1 MPNIE
6 GNVSSANL
14 NGNISTSSNI
24 SGNIYPRGEQGKSG
38 TIKVGE
44 VKTVEYNQ
52 SAKVTNVGDK
62 NNAIFNFEIPR
73 GRSSEVENIDWGK
86 ITGNIEKQEDLKQ
99 MIDNNLTPYVKK
111 DENNAVNLEGNINVI
126 SNVTNPFPNNFD
138 KSIVFTDKATGNQ
151 VELLP
156 LFSEETY
163 KNMLK
168 IAFSD
173 KTQKRIA
180 RFSVNIYG
188 DVATSGAFI
197 TSNSSQNGAVQIAH
211 SVKNRQAIISAKRGD
226 TNTQVVFGVDSD
238 GIKHGIYSAKLNK
251 WIVEANDEE
260 ANFNGNWSGIKQSL
274 ETENKTSTWVL
285 VINNGVLEHRV
296 ISSDLNNRG
305 ILEINDDS
313 AHLKYNNKDTR
324 VNFITA
330 ENLAFWNGAYES
342 NNGSNLQYCKQGS
355 IQAKPTIL
363 FDNSDGIQN
372 DIVLNEDIN
381 KYERIIIY
389 FKDSEMHLNNSI
401 IVAKPFN
408 KDVILSTLTPY
419 DDGDIKIKTARYF
432 LQNKLLKFKYS
443 RITNIKSS
451 GNVKYN
457 SNQISVL
464 RVEGYK

>member
-14 NGNISTSSNI
+14 NGNISTSSKI

-38 TIKVGE
+38 TIQVGE

-52 SAKVTNVGDK
+52 GAKVTNVGDE
-62 NNAIFNFEIPR
+62 NNAIFNFEIPK
-73 GRSSEVENIDWGK
+73 GKTSEVENIDWGK
-86 ITGNIEKQEDLKQ
+86 ITGNIDNQNDLKQ
-99 MIDNNLTPYVKK
+99 MINNKLTPYIKK
-111 DENNAVNLEGNINVI
+111 DENNDINLEGNV
-126 SNVTNPFPNNFD
+126 NVTSN
-138 KSIVFTDKATGNQ
+138 
-151 VELLP
+151 
-156 LFSEETY
+156 
-163 KNMLK
+163 KN
-168 IAFSD
+168 
-173 KTQKRIA
+173 TQAI
-180 RFSVNIYG
+180 FSV
-188 DVATSGAFI
+188 
-197 TSNSSQNGAVQIAH
+197 
-211 SVKNRQAIISAKRGD
+211 KRSD
-226 TNTQVVFGVDSD
+226 TNTQILLGVDSD
-238 GIKHGIYSAKLNK
+238 GIKHGIYSSKLNK
-251 WIVEANDEE
+251 WIVEANNEE

-324 VNFITA
+324 MNFITA

-401 IVAKPFN
+401 VVAKPFN

>member
-14 NGNISTSSNI
+14 NGNISTSSKI

-38 TIKVGE
+38 TIQVGE

-52 SAKVTNVGDK
+52 GAKVTNVGDE
-62 NNAIFNFEIPR
+62 NNAIFNFEIPK
-73 GRSSEVENIDWGK
+73 GKTSEVENIDWGK
-86 ITGNIEKQEDLKQ
+86 ITGNIDNQNDLKQ
-99 MIDNNLTPYVKK
+99 MINNKLTPYIKK
-111 DENNAVNLEGNINVI
+111 DENNDINLEGNV
-126 SNVTNPFPNNFD
+126 NVTSN
-138 KSIVFTDKATGNQ
+138 
-151 VELLP
+151 
-156 LFSEETY
+156 
-163 KNMLK
+163 KN
-168 IAFSD
+168 
-173 KTQKRIA
+173 TQAI
-180 RFSVNIYG
+180 FSV
-188 DVATSGAFI
+188 
-197 TSNSSQNGAVQIAH
+197 
-211 SVKNRQAIISAKRGD
+211 KRSD
-226 TNTQVVFGVDSD
+226 TNTQILLGVDSD
-238 GIKHGIYSAKLNK
+238 GIKHGIYSSKLNK
-251 WIVEANDEE
+251 WIVEANNEE

-389 FKDSEMHLNNSI
+389 FKDSEMHFNNSI

-408 KDVILSTLTPY
+408 KYVILSTLTPY
-419 DDGDIKIKTARYF
+419 DDGDIKIKTARYL

-443 RITNIKSS
+443 KITNIKSS

>member
-14 NGNISTSSNI
+14 NGNISTSSKI

-38 TIKVGE
+38 TIQVGE

-52 SAKVTNVGDK
+52 GAKVTNVGDE
-62 NNAIFNFEIPR
+62 NNAIFNFEIPK
-73 GRSSEVENIDWGK
+73 GKTSEVENIDWGK
-86 ITGNIEKQEDLKQ
+86 ITGNIDNQNDLKQ
-99 MIDNNLTPYVKK
+99 MINNKLTPYIKK
-111 DENNAVNLEGNINVI
+111 DENNDINLEGNV
-126 SNVTNPFPNNFD
+126 NVTSN
-138 KSIVFTDKATGNQ
+138 
-151 VELLP
+151 
-156 LFSEETY
+156 
-163 KNMLK
+163 KN
-168 IAFSD
+168 
-173 KTQKRIA
+173 TQAI
-180 RFSVNIYG
+180 FSV
-188 DVATSGAFI
+188 
-197 TSNSSQNGAVQIAH
+197 
-211 SVKNRQAIISAKRGD
+211 KRSD
-226 TNTQVVFGVDSD
+226 TNTQILLGVDSD
-238 GIKHGIYSAKLNK
+238 GIKHGIYSSKLNK
-251 WIVEANDEE
+251 WIVEANNEE

-389 FKDSEMHLNNSI
+389 FKDSEMHFNNSI

-419 DDGDIKIKTARYF
+419 DDGDIKIKTARYL

-443 RITNIKSS
+443 KITNIKSS

>member
-38 TIKVGE
+38 TIQVGE

-52 SAKVTNVGDK
+52 GAKVINVGDE
-62 NNAIFNFEIPR
+62 NNAIFNFEIPK
-73 GRSSEVENIDWGK
+73 GKTSEVENVDWGK
-86 ITGNIEKQEDLKQ
+86 ITGNIDNQNDLKQ
-99 MIDNNLTPYVKK
+99 MINNKLTPYIKK
-111 DENNAVNLEGNINVI
+111 DENNDINLEGNV
-126 SNVTNPFPNNFD
+126 NVTSN
-138 KSIVFTDKATGNQ
+138 
-151 VELLP
+151 
-156 LFSEETY
+156 
-163 KNMLK
+163 KN
-168 IAFSD
+168 
-173 KTQKRIA
+173 T
-180 RFSVNIYG
+180 
-188 DVATSGAFI
+188 
-197 TSNSSQNGAVQIAH
+197 
-211 SVKNRQAIISAKRGD
+211 QAIFLVKRSD
-226 TNTQVVFGVDSD
+226 TNTQILLGVDSD
-238 GIKHGIYSAKLNK
+238 GIKHGIYSSKLNK

>member
-52 SAKVTNVGDK
+52 GAKVINVGDE
-62 NNAIFNFEIPR
+62 NNAIFNFEIPK
-73 GRSSEVENIDWGK
+73 GKTSEVENVDWGK
-86 ITGNIEKQEDLKQ
+86 ITGNIDNQNDLKQ
-99 MIDNNLTPYVKK
+99 MINNKLTPYIKK
-111 DENNAVNLEGNINVI
+111 DENNDINLEGNV
-126 SNVTNPFPNNFD
+126 NVTSN
-138 KSIVFTDKATGNQ
+138 
-151 VELLP
+151 
-156 LFSEETY
+156 
-163 KNMLK
+163 KN
-168 IAFSD
+168 
-173 KTQKRIA
+173 TQAI
-180 RFSVNIYG
+180 FSV
-188 DVATSGAFI
+188 
-197 TSNSSQNGAVQIAH
+197 
-211 SVKNRQAIISAKRGD
+211 KRSD
-226 TNTQVVFGVDSD
+226 TNTQILLGVDSD
-238 GIKHGIYSAKLNK
+238 GIKHGIYSSKLNK

-260 ANFNGNWSGIKQSL
+260 ANFNGNWLGIKQSL
-274 ETENKTSTWVL
+274 ETENKTSSWVP

-324 VNFITA
+324 IDFITA

-342 NNGSNLQYCKQGS
+342 NNGSNLQYCKQGL

-363 FDNSDGIQN
+363 FDNSNGVQN
-372 DIVLNEDIN
+372 DITLSEDIN
-381 KYERIIIY
+381 EYERIIIY
-389 FKDSEMHLNNSI
+389 FKDSEMHFNNSI

-419 DDGDIKIKTARYF
+419 EDGDIKIKTARYF

-443 RITNIKSS
+443 KITNIKSS
-451 GNVKYN
+451 GNVQYN
-457 SNQISVL
+457 SNQIAVL

>member
-14 NGNISTSSNI
+14 NGNISTSSKI

-38 TIKVGE
+38 TIQVGE

-52 SAKVTNVGDK
+52 GAKVTNVGDE
-62 NNAIFNFEIPR
+62 NNAIFNFEIPK
-73 GRSSEVENIDWGK
+73 GKTSEVENIDWGK
-86 ITGNIEKQEDLKQ
+86 ITGNIDNQNDLKQ
-99 MIDNNLTPYVKK
+99 MINNKLTPYIKK
-111 DENNAVNLEGNINVI
+111 DENNDINLEGNV
-126 SNVTNPFPNNFD
+126 NVTSN
-138 KSIVFTDKATGNQ
+138 
-151 VELLP
+151 
-156 LFSEETY
+156 
-163 KNMLK
+163 KN
-168 IAFSD
+168 
-173 KTQKRIA
+173 TQAI
-180 RFSVNIYG
+180 FSV
-188 DVATSGAFI
+188 
-197 TSNSSQNGAVQIAH
+197 
-211 SVKNRQAIISAKRGD
+211 KRSD
-226 TNTQVVFGVDSD
+226 TNTQILLGVDSD
-238 GIKHGIYSAKLNK
+238 GIKHGIYSSKLNK
-251 WIVEANDEE
+251 WIVEANNEE

-296 ISSDLNNRG
+296 ISSDLNNRE

-401 IVAKPFN
+401 VVAKPFN

>member
-38 TIKVGE
+38 TIQVGE

-52 SAKVTNVGDK
+52 GAKVTNVGDE
-62 NNAIFNFEIPR
+62 NNAIFNFEIPK
-73 GRSSEVENIDWGK
+73 GKTSEVENIDWGK
-86 ITGNIEKQEDLKQ
+86 ITGNIEEQEDLKQ
-99 MIDNNLTPYVKK
+99 MIDNNLTSYIKK
-111 DENNAVNLEGNINVI
+111 DENNDINLEGNV
-126 SNVTNPFPNNFD
+126 NVTSN
-138 KSIVFTDKATGNQ
+138 
-151 VELLP
+151 
-156 LFSEETY
+156 
-163 KNMLK
+163 KN
-168 IAFSD
+168 
-173 KTQKRIA
+173 TQAI
-180 RFSVNIYG
+180 FSV
-188 DVATSGAFI
+188 
-197 TSNSSQNGAVQIAH
+197 
-211 SVKNRQAIISAKRGD
+211 KRSD
-226 TNTQVVFGVDSD
+226 TNTQILLGVDSD
-238 GIKHGIYSAKLNK
+238 GIKHGIYSFKLNK
-251 WIVEANDEE
+251 WIVEANNEE

-342 NNGSNLQYCKQGS
+342 NNGSNLQYCRQGL

-363 FDNSDGIQN
+363 FDNSNGIQN
-372 DIVLNEDIN
+372 DITLNEDIN

-389 FKDSEMHLNNSI
+389 FKDSEMHFNNSI
-401 IVAKPFN
+401 IVIKPFN

-419 DDGDIKIKTARYF
+419 DDGDIKIKTARYL

-443 RITNIKSS
+443 KITNIKSI
-451 GNVKYN
+451 GNVQSN
-457 SNQISVL
+457 LNQISVL
-464 RVEGYK
+464 RVEGYR

>member
-1 MPNIE
+1 MK
-6 GNVSSANL
+6 
-14 NGNISTSSNI
+14 NISCKITFENQFNI
-24 SGNIYPRGEQGKSG
+24 AEDETKKNIKILMLKGEK
-38 TIKVGE
+38 GE
-44 VKTVEYNQ
+44 KGDVKNLE
-52 SAKVTNVGDK
+52 
-62 NNAIFNFEIPR
+62 
-73 GRSSEVENIDWGK
+73 WGK
-86 ITGNIEKQEDLKQ
+86 ITGNIANQNDLKQ
-99 MIDNNLTPYVKK
+99 MIDTNLTPYIKK
-111 DENNAVNLEGNINVI
+111 DENDAINLEGNINVI
-126 SNVTNPFPNNFD
+126 SDITNPFPNNFD
-138 KSIVFTDKATGNQ
+138 KSIKFTDKKTGNQ
-151 VELLP
+151 FEILPYFDNELSKNL
-156 LFSEETY
+156 LRITFS
-163 KNMLK
+163 N
-168 IAFSD
+168 AQ
-173 KTQKRIA
+173 QKR
-180 RFSVNIYG
+180 NIKITLNAYG
-188 DVATSGAFI
+188 DVSTSGAFI
-197 TSNSSQNGAVQIAH
+197 TSNTSQNGAVQIAH
-211 SVKNRQAIISAKRGD
+211 SVKNRQAIISAKRHD
-226 TNTQVVFGVDSD
+226 TDTSIVLGVDSD
-238 GIKHGIYSAKLNK
+238 GIKHGIYSSKLNK

-274 ETENKTSTWVL
+274 ETENTTSTWVP

-296 ISSDLNNRG
+296 IRSDLNNRG

-324 VNFITA
+324 VDFITA

-389 FKDSEMHLNNSI
+389 FKDSEMNFYNSI

-419 DDGDIKIKTARYF
+419 DDGDIKIKTARYL

-443 RITNIKSS
+443 KITNIKSS
-451 GNVKYN
+451 GNVQYN
-457 SNQISVL
+457 SNQIAVL

>member
-38 TIKVGE
+38 TIQVGE

-52 SAKVTNVGDK
+52 GAKVTNVGDE
-62 NNAIFNFEIPR
+62 NNAIFNFEIPK
-73 GRSSEVENIDWGK
+73 GKTSEVENIDWGK

-111 DENNAVNLEGNINVI
+111 DENNAVNLEGNV
-126 SNVTNPFPNNFD
+126 NVTSN
-138 KSIVFTDKATGNQ
+138 
-151 VELLP
+151 
-156 LFSEETY
+156 
-163 KNMLK
+163 KN
-168 IAFSD
+168 
-173 KTQKRIA
+173 TQAI
-180 RFSVNIYG
+180 FSV
-188 DVATSGAFI
+188 
-197 TSNSSQNGAVQIAH
+197 
-211 SVKNRQAIISAKRGD
+211 KRSD
-226 TNTQVVFGVDSD
+226 TNTQILLGVDSD
-238 GIKHGIYSAKLNK
+238 GIKHGIYSSKLNK

-260 ANFNGNWSGIKQSL
+260 ANFNGNWSGIKQNL

-401 IVAKPFN
+401 VVAKPFN

>member
-52 SAKVTNVGDK
+52 GAKVTNVGDE
-62 NNAIFNFEIPR
+62 NNAVFNFEIPK
-73 GRSSEVENIDWGK
+73 GKTSEVENVDWGK
-86 ITGNIEKQEDLKQ
+86 ITGNIDNQSDLKQ
-99 MIDNNLTPYVKK
+99 MINNKLTPYIKK
-111 DENNAVNLEGNINVI
+111 DENNDINLEGNV
-126 SNVTNPFPNNFD
+126 NVTSN
-138 KSIVFTDKATGNQ
+138 
-151 VELLP
+151 
-156 LFSEETY
+156 
-163 KNMLK
+163 KN
-168 IAFSD
+168 
-173 KTQKRIA
+173 TQAI
-180 RFSVNIYG
+180 FSV
-188 DVATSGAFI
+188 
-197 TSNSSQNGAVQIAH
+197 
-211 SVKNRQAIISAKRGD
+211 KRSD
-226 TNTQVVFGVDSD
+226 TNTQILLGVDSD
-238 GIKHGIYSAKLNK
+238 GIKHGIYSSKLNK

-274 ETENKTSTWVL
+274 ETENKTSTWVP

-324 VNFITA
+324 VDFITA

-342 NNGSNLQYCKQGS
+342 TNGSNLQYCRQGL
-355 IQAKPTIL
+355 IQAKPDIL
-363 FDNSDGIQN
+363 FDNSNGIQN
-372 DIVLNEDIN
+372 DITLNEDIN

-389 FKDSEMHLNNSI
+389 FKDSEMHFNNSI
-401 IVAKPFN
+401 IVAKPLN

-419 DDGDIKIKTARYF
+419 DDGDIKIKTARYL

-443 RITNIKSS
+443 KITNIKSS
-451 GNVKYN
+451 GNVQSN
-457 SNQISVL
+457 LNQIAVL
-464 RVEGYK
+464 RVEGYR

>member
-38 TIKVGE
+38 TIQVGE

-52 SAKVTNVGDK
+52 GAKVINVGDE
-62 NNAIFNFEIPR
+62 NNAIFNFEIPK
-73 GRSSEVENIDWGK
+73 GKTSEVENVDWGK
-86 ITGNIEKQEDLKQ
+86 ITGNIDNQNDLKQ
-99 MIDNNLTPYVKK
+99 MINNKLTPYIKK
-111 DENNAVNLEGNINVI
+111 DENNDINLEGNV
-126 SNVTNPFPNNFD
+126 NVTSN
-138 KSIVFTDKATGNQ
+138 
-151 VELLP
+151 
-156 LFSEETY
+156 
-163 KNMLK
+163 KN
-168 IAFSD
+168 
-173 KTQKRIA
+173 T
-180 RFSVNIYG
+180 
-188 DVATSGAFI
+188 
-197 TSNSSQNGAVQIAH
+197 
-211 SVKNRQAIISAKRGD
+211 QAIFLVKRSD
-226 TNTQVVFGVDSD
+226 TNTQILLGVDSD
-238 GIKHGIYSAKLNK
+238 GIKHGIYSSKLNK

-324 VNFITA
+324 VDFITA

>member
-44 VKTVEYNQ
+44 VKTVEYDQN
-52 SAKVTNVGDK
+52 AKVTNVGDE
-62 NNAIFNFEIPR
+62 NTAIFNFEIPR
-73 GRSSEVENIDWGK
+73 GRSSEVDHIDWGK
-86 ITGNIEKQEDLKQ
+86 ITGNIKEQADLEQ
-99 MIDNNLTPYVKK
+99 MIDNNLIPYVKK
-111 DENNAVNLEGNINVI
+111 DENNDINLEGNV
-126 SNVTNPFPNNFD
+126 NVTSN
-138 KSIVFTDKATGNQ
+138 
-151 VELLP
+151 
-156 LFSEETY
+156 
-163 KNMLK
+163 KN
-168 IAFSD
+168 
-173 KTQKRIA
+173 TQTI
-180 RFSVNIYG
+180 FSV
-188 DVATSGAFI
+188 
-197 TSNSSQNGAVQIAH
+197 
-211 SVKNRQAIISAKRGD
+211 KRSD
-226 TNTQVVFGVDSD
+226 TNTQILLGVDSD
-238 GIKHGIYSAKLNK
+238 GIKHGIYSSKLNK

-274 ETENKTSTWVL
+274 ETENKTSTWVP

-342 NNGSNLQYCKQGS
+342 NNGSNLQYCRQGL

-363 FDNSDGIQN
+363 FDNSNGIQN
-372 DIVLNEDIN
+372 DITLNEDIN

-389 FKDSEMHLNNSI
+389 FKDSEMHFNNSI

-432 LQNKLLKFKYS
+432 LKNNLLKFKYS
-443 RITNIKSS
+443 KITNIKSS
-451 GNVKYN
+451 GNVKN
-457 SNQISVL
+457 NLNNIAVL

>member
-1 MPNIE
+1 MK
-6 GNVSSANL
+6 
-14 NGNISTSSNI
+14 NISCKITFENQFNI
-24 SGNIYPRGEQGKSG
+24 AEDETKKNIKILMLKGEK
-38 TIKVGE
+38 GE
-44 VKTVEYNQ
+44 KGDVKNLE
-52 SAKVTNVGDK
+52 
-62 NNAIFNFEIPR
+62 
-73 GRSSEVENIDWGK
+73 WGK
-86 ITGNIEKQEDLKQ
+86 ITGNIANQNDLKE
-99 MIDNNLTPYVKK
+99 MIDTNLNPYVKK

-126 SNVTNPFPNNFD
+126 SNVTNSFPNNYD
-138 KSIVFTDKATGNQ
+138 KSINFTDKVTGNQ
-151 VELLP
+151 IELLP
-156 LFSEETY
+156 FFNEDAS
-163 KNMLK
+163 KNILK
-168 IAFSD
+168 IAFSN

-180 RFSVNIYG
+180 RLSVNIFG
-188 DVATSGAFI
+188 DVSTSGAFI

-211 SVKNRQAIISAKRGD
+211 SIPNRQAIFSAKRHD
-226 TNTQVVFGVDSD
+226 TDTKILLGVDSD
-238 GIKHGIYSAKLNK
+238 GIKHGIYSSKLNK

-274 ETENKTSTWVL
+274 ETENKTSTWVP

-324 VNFITA
+324 VDFITA

-342 NNGSNLQYCKQGS
+342 DNGSNLQYCRQGL

-363 FDNSDGIQN
+363 FDNSNGIQN
-372 DIVLNEDIN
+372 DITLNEDIN

-389 FKDSEMHLNNSI
+389 FKDSEMHFNNSI

-443 RITNIKSS
+443 KITNIKSS
-451 GNVKYN
+451 GNVQYN
-457 SNQISVL
+457 SNQIAVL

>member
-251 WIVEANDEE
+251 WIVEADAEE
-260 ANFNGNWSGIKQSL
+260 ANFNGKWNGLVNDIN
-274 ETENKTSTWVL
+274 TVNTTDDWVP
-285 VINNGVLEHRV
+285 VINHGRLEHR
-296 ISSDLNNRG
+296 IINIDLNNRG
-305 ILEINDDS
+305 TFNMNGS
-313 AHLKYNNKDTR
+313 SRHLDYNNQDR
-324 VNFITA
+324 RRHLLTA
-330 ENLAFWNGAYES
+330 ESMAWWNGAY
-342 NNGSNLQYCKQGS
+342 NQDGNSNLEYCLQGR
-355 IQAKPTIL
+355 IQAKPKIL
-363 FDNSDGIQN
+363 FDNGNGQKGDITLN
-372 DIVLNEDIN
+372 DNVND
-381 KYERIIIY
+381 YERVVIY
-389 FKDSEMHLNNSI
+389 FKDTETHANSSL
-401 IVAKPFN
+401 IVTRGFN
-408 KDVILSTLTPY
+408 KYIILSILIPY
-419 DDGDIKIKTARYF
+419 PDLDIKVKVNKYLIKDNTLRLDNAKVTNLKDNRNARYDT
-432 LQNKLLKFKYS
+432 NEIAILK
-443 RITNIKSS
+443 
-451 GNVKYN
+451 
-457 SNQISVL
+457 
-464 RVEGYK
+464 VEGYK

>member
-38 TIKVGE
+38 TIQVGE

-52 SAKVTNVGDK
+52 GAKVINVGDE
-62 NNAIFNFEIPR
+62 NNAIFNFEIPK
-73 GRSSEVENIDWGK
+73 GKTSEVENVDWGK
-86 ITGNIEKQEDLKQ
+86 ITGNIDNQNDLKQ
-99 MIDNNLTPYVKK
+99 MINNKLTPYIKK
-111 DENNAVNLEGNINVI
+111 DENNDINLEGNV
-126 SNVTNPFPNNFD
+126 NVTSN
-138 KSIVFTDKATGNQ
+138 
-151 VELLP
+151 
-156 LFSEETY
+156 
-163 KNMLK
+163 KN
-168 IAFSD
+168 
-173 KTQKRIA
+173 T
-180 RFSVNIYG
+180 
-188 DVATSGAFI
+188 
-197 TSNSSQNGAVQIAH
+197 
-211 SVKNRQAIISAKRGD
+211 QAIFLVKRSD
-226 TNTQVVFGVDSD
+226 TNTQILLGVDSD
-238 GIKHGIYSAKLNK
+238 GIKHGIYSSKLNK

-342 NNGSNLQYCKQGS
+342 NNGSNLQYCKQGL

>member
-38 TIKVGE
+38 TIQVGE

-73 GRSSEVENIDWGK
+73 GRSSEVDHIDWGK
-86 ITGNIEKQEDLKQ
+86 ITGNIEEQDDLKQ
-99 MIDNNLTPYVKK
+99 MINNKLTPYIKK
-111 DENNAVNLEGNINVI
+111 DEKNDINLEGNV
-126 SNVTNPFPNNFD
+126 NVTSNKNTQ
-138 KSIVFTDKATGNQ
+138 SI
-151 VELLP
+151 
-156 LFSEETY
+156 
-163 KNMLK
+163 
-168 IAFSD
+168 
-173 KTQKRIA
+173 
-180 RFSVNIYG
+180 FSV
-188 DVATSGAFI
+188 
-197 TSNSSQNGAVQIAH
+197 
-211 SVKNRQAIISAKRGD
+211 KRSD
-226 TNTQVVFGVDSD
+226 TNTQILLGVDID
-238 GIKHGIYSAKLNK
+238 GIKHGIYSSKLNK

-260 ANFNGNWSGIKQSL
+260 ANFNGNWSGIKQNF
-274 ETENKTSTWVL
+274 ETENTTSSWVL

-305 ILEINDDS
+305 ILKINDDS

-324 VNFITA
+324 VDFITA

-342 NNGSNLQYCKQGS
+342 NNESNLQYCRQGL

-363 FDNSDGIQN
+363 FDNSNGIQN
-372 DIVLNEDIN
+372 DITLNEDIN

-389 FKDSEMHLNNSI
+389 FKDSEMHFNNSI

-419 DDGDIKIKTARYF
+419 EDGDIKIKTARYY
-432 LQNKLLKFKYS
+432 LQNNLLKFKYS

-451 GNVKYN
+451 GNVKN
-457 SNQISVL
+457 NLNNIAVL

>member
-38 TIKVGE
+38 TIQVGE

-52 SAKVTNVGDK
+52 GAKVINVGDE
-62 NNAIFNFEIPR
+62 NNAIFNFEIPK
-73 GRSSEVENIDWGK
+73 GKTSEVENVDWGK
-86 ITGNIEKQEDLKQ
+86 ITGNIDNQNDLKQ
-99 MIDNNLTPYVKK
+99 MINNKLTPYIKK
-111 DENNAVNLEGNINVI
+111 DENNDINLEGNV
-126 SNVTNPFPNNFD
+126 NVTSN
-138 KSIVFTDKATGNQ
+138 
-151 VELLP
+151 
-156 LFSEETY
+156 
-163 KNMLK
+163 KN
-168 IAFSD
+168 
-173 KTQKRIA
+173 T
-180 RFSVNIYG
+180 
-188 DVATSGAFI
+188 
-197 TSNSSQNGAVQIAH
+197 
-211 SVKNRQAIISAKRGD
+211 QAIFLVKRSD
-226 TNTQVVFGVDSD
+226 TNTQILLGVDSD
-238 GIKHGIYSAKLNK
+238 GIKHGIYSSKLNK

-274 ETENKTSTWVL
+274 ETENKTSTWVP

-296 ISSDLNNRG
+296 ISIDLNNRG

-324 VNFITA
+324 TGFITA

-342 NNGSNLQYCKQGS
+342 TNGSNLQYCRQGL

>member
-52 SAKVTNVGDK
+52 GAKVTNVGDE
-62 NNAIFNFEIPR
+62 NNAVFNFEIPK
-73 GRSSEVENIDWGK
+73 GKTSEVENVDWGK
-86 ITGNIEKQEDLKQ
+86 ITGNIDNQSDLKQ
-99 MIDNNLTPYVKK
+99 MINNKLTPYIKK
-111 DENNAVNLEGNINVI
+111 DENNDINLEGNV
-126 SNVTNPFPNNFD
+126 NVTSN
-138 KSIVFTDKATGNQ
+138 
-151 VELLP
+151 
-156 LFSEETY
+156 
-163 KNMLK
+163 KN
-168 IAFSD
+168 
-173 KTQKRIA
+173 TQAI
-180 RFSVNIYG
+180 FSV
-188 DVATSGAFI
+188 
-197 TSNSSQNGAVQIAH
+197 
-211 SVKNRQAIISAKRGD
+211 KRSD
-226 TNTQVVFGVDSD
+226 TNTQILLGVDSD
-238 GIKHGIYSAKLNK
+238 GIKHGIYSSKLNK

-274 ETENKTSTWVL
+274 ETENKTSTWVP

-324 VNFITA
+324 VDFITA

-342 NNGSNLQYCKQGS
+342 NNGSNLQYCRQGS
-355 IQAKPTIL
+355 IQAKPAIL
-363 FDNSDGIQN
+363 FDNSNGIQN
-372 DIVLNEDIN
+372 DITLNEDIN

-419 DDGDIKIKTARYF
+419 DDGDIKIKTARYL

-443 RITNIKSS
+443 KITNIKSS
-451 GNVKYN
+451 GNVQSN
-457 SNQISVL
+457 LNQIAVL
-464 RVEGYK
+464 RVEGYR

>member
-38 TIKVGE
+38 TIQVGE

-73 GRSSEVENIDWGK
+73 GRSSEVDHIDWGK
-86 ITGNIEKQEDLKQ
+86 ITGNIEEQDDLKQ
-99 MIDNNLTPYVKK
+99 MINNKLTPYIKK
-111 DENNAVNLEGNINVI
+111 DENNDINLEGNV
-126 SNVTNPFPNNFD
+126 NVTSNKNTQ
-138 KSIVFTDKATGNQ
+138 SI
-151 VELLP
+151 
-156 LFSEETY
+156 
-163 KNMLK
+163 
-168 IAFSD
+168 
-173 KTQKRIA
+173 
-180 RFSVNIYG
+180 FSV
-188 DVATSGAFI
+188 
-197 TSNSSQNGAVQIAH
+197 
-211 SVKNRQAIISAKRGD
+211 KRSD
-226 TNTQVVFGVDSD
+226 TNTQILLGVDID
-238 GIKHGIYSAKLNK
+238 GIKHGIYSSKLNK

-260 ANFNGNWSGIKQSL
+260 ANFNGNWSGIKQNF
-274 ETENKTSTWVL
+274 ETENTTSSWVL

-305 ILEINDDS
+305 ILKINDDS
-313 AHLKYNNKDTR
+313 AHLKYNNKNTR
-324 VNFITA
+324 VDFITA

-342 NNGSNLQYCKQGS
+342 TNESNLQYCRQGL

-363 FDNSDGIQN
+363 FDNSNGIQN
-372 DIVLNEDIN
+372 DITLNEDIN

-389 FKDSEMHLNNSI
+389 FKDSEMHFNNSI

-419 DDGDIKIKTARYF
+419 EDGDIKIKTARYY
-432 LQNKLLKFKYS
+432 LQNNLLKFKYS
-443 RITNIKSS
+443 KITNIKSS
-451 GNVKYN
+451 GNVKN
-457 SNQISVL
+457 NLNNIAVL

>member
-52 SAKVTNVGDK
+52 GAKVTNVGDE
-62 NNAIFNFEIPR
+62 NNAIFNFEIPK
-73 GRSSEVENIDWGK
+73 GKTSEVENVDWGK
-86 ITGNIEKQEDLKQ
+86 ITGNIDNQSDLKQ
-99 MIDNNLTPYVKK
+99 MINNKLAPYIKK
-111 DENNAVNLEGNINVI
+111 DENNDINLEGNV
-126 SNVTNPFPNNFD
+126 NVTSN
-138 KSIVFTDKATGNQ
+138 
-151 VELLP
+151 
-156 LFSEETY
+156 
-163 KNMLK
+163 KN
-168 IAFSD
+168 
-173 KTQKRIA
+173 T
-180 RFSVNIYG
+180 
-188 DVATSGAFI
+188 
-197 TSNSSQNGAVQIAH
+197 
-211 SVKNRQAIISAKRGD
+211 QAIFSAKRSD
-226 TNTQVVFGVDSD
+226 TNTQILLGVDSD
-238 GIKHGIYSAKLNK
+238 GIKHGIYSSKLNK
-251 WIVEANDEE
+251 WMVEANDEE
-260 ANFNGNWSGIKQSL
+260 ANFNGNWSGIKQNL

>member
-14 NGNISTSSNI
+14 NGNISTSSKI

-38 TIKVGE
+38 TIQVGE

-52 SAKVTNVGDK
+52 GAKVTNVGDE
-62 NNAIFNFEIPR
+62 NNAIFNFEIPK
-73 GRSSEVENIDWGK
+73 GKTSEVENIDWGK
-86 ITGNIEKQEDLKQ
+86 ITGNIDNQNDLKQ
-99 MIDNNLTPYVKK
+99 MINNKLTPYIKK
-111 DENNAVNLEGNINVI
+111 DENNDINLEGNV
-126 SNVTNPFPNNFD
+126 NVTSN
-138 KSIVFTDKATGNQ
+138 
-151 VELLP
+151 
-156 LFSEETY
+156 
-163 KNMLK
+163 KN
-168 IAFSD
+168 
-173 KTQKRIA
+173 TQAI
-180 RFSVNIYG
+180 FSV
-188 DVATSGAFI
+188 
-197 TSNSSQNGAVQIAH
+197 
-211 SVKNRQAIISAKRGD
+211 KRSD
-226 TNTQVVFGVDSD
+226 TNTQILLGVDSD
-238 GIKHGIYSAKLNK
+238 GIKHGIYSSKLNK
-251 WIVEANDEE
+251 WIVEANNEE

-401 IVAKPFN
+401 VVAKPFN

-419 DDGDIKIKTARYF
+419 EDGDIKIKTARYF

>member
-1 MPNIE
+1 MK
-6 GNVSSANL
+6 
-14 NGNISTSSNI
+14 NISCKITFENQFNI
-24 SGNIYPRGEQGKSG
+24 AEDETKKNIRILMLKGEK
-38 TIKVGE
+38 GE
-44 VKTVEYNQ
+44 KGDVKNLE
-52 SAKVTNVGDK
+52 
-62 NNAIFNFEIPR
+62 
-73 GRSSEVENIDWGK
+73 WGK
-86 ITGNIEKQEDLKQ
+86 ITGNIANQNDLKE
-99 MIDNNLTPYVKK
+99 MIDTNLNPYIKK
-111 DENNAVNLEGNINVI
+111 DKNNDINLEGNINVI
-126 SNVTNPFPNNFD
+126 SNVTNSFPNNYD
-138 KSIVFTDKATGNQ
+138 KSINFTDKVTGNQ
-151 VELLP
+151 IELLP
-156 LFSEETY
+156 FFSEDAS
-163 KNMLK
+163 KNILK
-168 IAFSD
+168 IAFSN

-180 RFSVNIYG
+180 RFSVNIFG
-188 DVATSGAFI
+188 DVSTSGAFI

-211 SVKNRQAIISAKRGD
+211 SIPNRQAIFSAKRHD
-226 TNTQVVFGVDSD
+226 TDTKILLGVDSD
-238 GIKHGIYSAKLNK
+238 GIKHGIYSSKLNK
-251 WIVEANDEE
+251 WIVEADAEE

-274 ETENKTSTWVL
+274 ETENKTSTWVP

-324 VNFITA
+324 VDFITA

-342 NNGSNLQYCKQGS
+342 DNGSNLQYCRQGL

-363 FDNSDGIQN
+363 FDNSNGIQN
-372 DIVLNEDIN
+372 DITLNEDIN

-389 FKDSEMHLNNSI
+389 FKDSEMYFNNSI

-443 RITNIKSS
+443 KITNIKSS
-451 GNVKYN
+451 GNVQYN
-457 SNQISVL
+457 SNQIAIL

>member
-38 TIKVGE
+38 TIQVGE

-73 GRSSEVENIDWGK
+73 GRSSEVDHIDWGK
-86 ITGNIEKQEDLKQ
+86 ITGNIEEQEDLKQ
-99 MIDNNLTPYVKK
+99 MIDNNLTPYIKK
-111 DENNAVNLEGNINVI
+111 DENNDINLEGNVKVI
-126 SNVTNPFPNNFD
+126 SN
-138 KSIVFTDKATGNQ
+138 K
-151 VELLP
+151 
-156 LFSEETY
+156 
-163 KNMLK
+163 
-168 IAFSD
+168 
-173 KTQKRIA
+173 
-180 RFSVNIYG
+180 
-188 DVATSGAFI
+188 
-197 TSNSSQNGAVQIAH
+197 
-211 SVKNRQAIISAKRGD
+211 
-226 TNTQVVFGVDSD
+226 NTQTIFSIKRVDTDIEVFFGIDSD
-238 GIKHGIYSAKLNK
+238 GTKHGIYSSKLNK

-260 ANFNGNWSGIKQSL
+260 ANFNGNWLGIKQNL
-274 ETENKTSTWVL
+274 ETENKTSTWVP

-305 ILEINDDS
+305 ILKINDDS
-313 AHLKYNNKDTR
+313 AHLKYNNKNTR
-324 VNFITA
+324 VDFITA

-342 NNGSNLQYCKQGS
+342 TNESNLQYCRQGL

-363 FDNSDGIQN
+363 FDNSNGIQN
-372 DIVLNEDIN
+372 DITLNEDIN

-389 FKDSEMHLNNSI
+389 FKDSEMHFNNSI

-419 DDGDIKIKTARYF
+419 EDGDIKIKTAKYF
-432 LQNKLLKFKYS
+432 LQNNLLKFKYS
-443 RITNIKSS
+443 KITNIKSS
-451 GNVKYN
+451 GNVKN
-457 SNQISVL
+457 NLNNIAVL

>member
-38 TIKVGE
+38 TIQVGE

-73 GRSSEVENIDWGK
+73 GRSSEVDHIDWGK
-86 ITGNIEKQEDLKQ
+86 ITGNIEEQDDLKQ
-99 MIDNNLTPYVKK
+99 MINNKLTSYIKK
-111 DENNAVNLEGNINVI
+111 DENNDINLEGNV
-126 SNVTNPFPNNFD
+126 NVTSNKNTQ
-138 KSIVFTDKATGNQ
+138 SI
-151 VELLP
+151 
-156 LFSEETY
+156 
-163 KNMLK
+163 
-168 IAFSD
+168 
-173 KTQKRIA
+173 
-180 RFSVNIYG
+180 FSV
-188 DVATSGAFI
+188 
-197 TSNSSQNGAVQIAH
+197 
-211 SVKNRQAIISAKRGD
+211 KRSD
-226 TNTQVVFGVDSD
+226 TNTQILLGVDID
-238 GIKHGIYSAKLNK
+238 GIKHGIYSSKLNK

-389 FKDSEMHLNNSI
+389 FKDSEMQFNNSI

>member
-1 MPNIE
+1 MK
-6 GNVSSANL
+6 
-14 NGNISTSSNI
+14 NISCKITFENQFNI
-24 SGNIYPRGEQGKSG
+24 AEDETKKNIKILMLKGEK
-38 TIKVGE
+38 GE
-44 VKTVEYNQ
+44 KGDVKNLE
-52 SAKVTNVGDK
+52 
-62 NNAIFNFEIPR
+62 
-73 GRSSEVENIDWGK
+73 WGK
-86 ITGNIEKQEDLKQ
+86 ITGNIANQNDLKE
-99 MIDNNLTPYVKK
+99 MIDTNLNPYVKK

-126 SNVTNPFPNNFD
+126 SNVTNSFPNNYD
-138 KSIVFTDKATGNQ
+138 KSINFTDKVTGNQ
-151 VELLP
+151 IELLP
-156 LFSEETY
+156 FFNEDAS
-163 KNMLK
+163 KNILK
-168 IAFSD
+168 IAFSN

-180 RFSVNIYG
+180 RFSVNIFG
-188 DVATSGAFI
+188 DVSTSGAFI

-211 SVKNRQAIISAKRGD
+211 SIPNRQAIFSAKRHD
-226 TNTQVVFGVDSD
+226 TDTKILLGVDSD
-238 GIKHGIYSAKLNK
+238 GIKHGIYSSKLNK
-251 WIVEANDEE
+251 WIVEADAEE

-274 ETENKTSTWVL
+274 ETENKTSTWVP

-324 VNFITA
+324 VDFITA

-342 NNGSNLQYCKQGS
+342 DNGSNLQYCRQGL

-363 FDNSDGIQN
+363 FDNSNGIQN
-372 DIVLNEDIN
+372 DITLNEDIN

-389 FKDSEMHLNNSI
+389 FKDSEMHFNNSI

-443 RITNIKSS
+443 KITNIKSS
-451 GNVKYN
+451 GNVQYN
-457 SNQISVL
+457 SNQIAIL

>member
-38 TIKVGE
+38 TIQVGE

-73 GRSSEVENIDWGK
+73 GRSSEVDHIDWGK
-86 ITGNIEKQEDLKQ
+86 ITGNIEEQDDLKQ
-99 MIDNNLTPYVKK
+99 MINNKLTPYIKK
-111 DENNAVNLEGNINVI
+111 DENNDINLEGNV
-126 SNVTNPFPNNFD
+126 NVTSNKNTQ
-138 KSIVFTDKATGNQ
+138 SI
-151 VELLP
+151 
-156 LFSEETY
+156 
-163 KNMLK
+163 
-168 IAFSD
+168 
-173 KTQKRIA
+173 
-180 RFSVNIYG
+180 FSV
-188 DVATSGAFI
+188 
-197 TSNSSQNGAVQIAH
+197 
-211 SVKNRQAIISAKRGD
+211 KRSD
-226 TNTQVVFGVDSD
+226 TNTQILLGVDID
-238 GIKHGIYSAKLNK
+238 GIKHGIYSSKLNK

-260 ANFNGNWSGIKQSL
+260 ANFNGNWSGIKQNF
-274 ETENKTSTWVL
+274 ETENTTSSWVL

-305 ILEINDDS
+305 ILKINDDS

-324 VNFITA
+324 VDFITA

-342 NNGSNLQYCKQGS
+342 NNESNLQYCRQGL

-363 FDNSDGIQN
+363 FDNSNGIQN
-372 DIVLNEDIN
+372 DITLNEDIN

-389 FKDSEMHLNNSI
+389 FKDSEMHFNNSI

-419 DDGDIKIKTARYF
+419 EDGDIKIKTARYY
-432 LQNKLLKFKYS
+432 LQNNLLKFKYS
-443 RITNIKSS
+443 RITNIKSNR
-451 GNVKYN
+451 NVKN
-457 SNQISVL
+457 NLNNIAVL

>member
-1 MPNIE
+1 M
-6 GNVSSANL
+6 
-14 NGNISTSSNI
+14 
-24 SGNIYPRGEQGKSG
+24 K
-38 TIKVGE
+38 
-44 VKTVEYNQ
+44 
-52 SAKVTNVGDK
+52 
-62 NNAIFNFEIPR
+62 
-73 GRSSEVENIDWGK
+73 RS
-86 ITGNIEKQEDLKQ
+86 
-99 MIDNNLTPYVKK
+99 
-111 DENNAVNLEGNINVI
+111 
-126 SNVTNPFPNNFD
+126 
-138 KSIVFTDKATGNQ
+138 
-151 VELLP
+151 
-156 LFSEETY
+156 
-163 KNMLK
+163 
-168 IAFSD
+168 
-173 KTQKRIA
+173 
-180 RFSVNIYG
+180 
-188 DVATSGAFI
+188 
-197 TSNSSQNGAVQIAH
+197 
-211 SVKNRQAIISAKRGD
+211 D
-226 TNTQVVFGVDSD
+226 TNTQILLGVDSD
-238 GIKHGIYSAKLNK
+238 GIKHGIYSSKLNK

>member
-38 TIKVGE
+38 TIQVGE

-52 SAKVTNVGDK
+52 GAKVTNVGDE
-62 NNAIFNFEIPR
+62 NNAIFNFEIPK
-73 GRSSEVENIDWGK
+73 GKTSEVENIDWGK
-86 ITGNIEKQEDLKQ
+86 ITGNIEEQEDLKQ
-99 MIDNNLTPYVKK
+99 MIDNNLTSYIKK
-111 DENNAVNLEGNINVI
+111 DENNDINLEGNV
-126 SNVTNPFPNNFD
+126 NVTSN
-138 KSIVFTDKATGNQ
+138 
-151 VELLP
+151 
-156 LFSEETY
+156 
-163 KNMLK
+163 KN
-168 IAFSD
+168 
-173 KTQKRIA
+173 TQAI
-180 RFSVNIYG
+180 FSV
-188 DVATSGAFI
+188 
-197 TSNSSQNGAVQIAH
+197 
-211 SVKNRQAIISAKRGD
+211 KRSD
-226 TNTQVVFGVDSD
+226 TNTQILLGVDSD
-238 GIKHGIYSAKLNK
+238 GIKHGIYSFKLNK
-251 WIVEANDEE
+251 WIVEANNEE

-401 IVAKPFN
+401 VVAKPFN

>member
-38 TIKVGE
+38 TIQVGE

-52 SAKVTNVGDK
+52 GAKVINVGDE
-62 NNAIFNFEIPR
+62 NNAIFNFEIPK
-73 GRSSEVENIDWGK
+73 GKTSEVENVDWGK
-86 ITGNIEKQEDLKQ
+86 ITGNIDNQNDLKQ
-99 MIDNNLTPYVKK
+99 MINNKLTPYIKK
-111 DENNAVNLEGNINVI
+111 DENNDINLEGNV
-126 SNVTNPFPNNFD
+126 NVTSN
-138 KSIVFTDKATGNQ
+138 
-151 VELLP
+151 
-156 LFSEETY
+156 
-163 KNMLK
+163 KN
-168 IAFSD
+168 
-173 KTQKRIA
+173 T
-180 RFSVNIYG
+180 
-188 DVATSGAFI
+188 
-197 TSNSSQNGAVQIAH
+197 
-211 SVKNRQAIISAKRGD
+211 QAIFLVKRSD
-226 TNTQVVFGVDSD
+226 TNTQILLGVDSD
-238 GIKHGIYSAKLNK
+238 GIKHGIYSSKLNK

-274 ETENKTSTWVL
+274 ETENKTSTWVP

-313 AHLKYNNKDTR
+313 AHLKYNNKDAR
-324 VNFITA
+324 VDFITA

-342 NNGSNLQYCKQGS
+342 NNGSNLQYCRQGL

-363 FDNSDGIQN
+363 FDNSNGIQN
-372 DIVLNEDIN
+372 DITLNEDIN

-389 FKDSEMHLNNSI
+389 FKDSEMHFNNSI

-419 DDGDIKIKTARYF
+419 EDGDIKIKTARYF
-432 LQNKLLKFKYS
+432 LQNNLLKFKYAK
-443 RITNIKSS
+443 ITNIKSS
-451 GNVKYN
+451 GNVKNN
-457 SNQISVL
+457 SNNIAVL
-464 RVEGYK
+464 KVEGYK

>member
-14 NGNISTSSNI
+14 NGNISTSSKI

-38 TIKVGE
+38 TIQVGE

-52 SAKVTNVGDK
+52 GAKVTNVGDE
-62 NNAIFNFEIPR
+62 NNAIFNFEIPK
-73 GRSSEVENIDWGK
+73 GKTSEVENIDWGK
-86 ITGNIEKQEDLKQ
+86 ITGNIDNQNDLKQ
-99 MIDNNLTPYVKK
+99 MINNKLTPYIKK
-111 DENNAVNLEGNINVI
+111 DENNDINLEGNV
-126 SNVTNPFPNNFD
+126 NVTSN
-138 KSIVFTDKATGNQ
+138 
-151 VELLP
+151 
-156 LFSEETY
+156 
-163 KNMLK
+163 KN
-168 IAFSD
+168 
-173 KTQKRIA
+173 TQAI
-180 RFSVNIYG
+180 FSV
-188 DVATSGAFI
+188 
-197 TSNSSQNGAVQIAH
+197 
-211 SVKNRQAIISAKRGD
+211 KRSD
-226 TNTQVVFGVDSD
+226 TNTQILLGVDSD
-238 GIKHGIYSAKLNK
+238 GIKHGIYSSKLNK
-251 WIVEANDEE
+251 WIVEANNEE

-274 ETENKTSTWVL
+274 ETENTTSTWVP

-296 ISSDLNNRG
+296 IRSDLNNRG

-324 VNFITA
+324 VDFITA

-342 NNGSNLQYCKQGS
+342 DNGSNLQYCRQGL

-363 FDNSDGIQN
+363 FDNSNGMQN
-372 DIVLNEDIN
+372 DITLNEDIN

-401 IVAKPFN
+401 VVAKPFN

>member
-38 TIKVGE
+38 TIQVGE

-52 SAKVTNVGDK
+52 GAKVTNVGDE
-62 NNAIFNFEIPR
+62 NNAIFNFEIPK
-73 GRSSEVENIDWGK
+73 GKTSEVDHIDWGK
-86 ITGNIEKQEDLKQ
+86 ITGNIKEQDDLKQ
-99 MIDNNLTPYVKK
+99 MINNKLTPYIKK
-111 DENNAVNLEGNINVI
+111 DENNDINLEGNV
-126 SNVTNPFPNNFD
+126 NVTSNKNTQ
-138 KSIVFTDKATGNQ
+138 SI
-151 VELLP
+151 
-156 LFSEETY
+156 
-163 KNMLK
+163 
-168 IAFSD
+168 
-173 KTQKRIA
+173 
-180 RFSVNIYG
+180 FSV
-188 DVATSGAFI
+188 
-197 TSNSSQNGAVQIAH
+197 
-211 SVKNRQAIISAKRGD
+211 KRSD
-226 TNTQVVFGVDSD
+226 TNTQILLGVDID
-238 GIKHGIYSAKLNK
+238 GIKHGIYSSKLNK

-401 IVAKPFN
+401 VVAKPFN

>member
-14 NGNISTSSNI
+14 NGNISTSSKI

-38 TIKVGE
+38 TIQVGE

-52 SAKVTNVGDK
+52 GAKVTNVGDE
-62 NNAIFNFEIPR
+62 NNAIFNFEIPK
-73 GRSSEVENIDWGK
+73 GKTSEVENIDWGK
-86 ITGNIEKQEDLKQ
+86 ITGNIDNQNDLKQ
-99 MIDNNLTPYVKK
+99 MINNKLTPYIKK
-111 DENNAVNLEGNINVI
+111 DENNDINLEGNV
-126 SNVTNPFPNNFD
+126 NVTSN
-138 KSIVFTDKATGNQ
+138 
-151 VELLP
+151 
-156 LFSEETY
+156 
-163 KNMLK
+163 KN
-168 IAFSD
+168 
-173 KTQKRIA
+173 TQAI
-180 RFSVNIYG
+180 FSV
-188 DVATSGAFI
+188 
-197 TSNSSQNGAVQIAH
+197 
-211 SVKNRQAIISAKRGD
+211 KRSD
-226 TNTQVVFGVDSD
+226 TNTQILLGVDSD
-238 GIKHGIYSAKLNK
+238 GIKHGIYSSKLNK
-251 WIVEANDEE
+251 WIVEANNEE

-389 FKDSEMHLNNSI
+389 FKDSEIHLNNSI
-401 IVAKPFN
+401 VVAKPFN

>member
-38 TIKVGE
+38 TIQVGE

-73 GRSSEVENIDWGK
+73 GRSSEVDHIDWGK
-86 ITGNIEKQEDLKQ
+86 ITGNIEEQEDLKQ
-99 MIDNNLTPYVKK
+99 MIDNNLTPYIKK
-111 DENNAVNLEGNINVI
+111 DENNDINLEGNV
-126 SNVTNPFPNNFD
+126 NVTSNKNTQ
-138 KSIVFTDKATGNQ
+138 SI
-151 VELLP
+151 
-156 LFSEETY
+156 
-163 KNMLK
+163 
-168 IAFSD
+168 
-173 KTQKRIA
+173 
-180 RFSVNIYG
+180 FSV
-188 DVATSGAFI
+188 
-197 TSNSSQNGAVQIAH
+197 
-211 SVKNRQAIISAKRGD
+211 KRSD
-226 TNTQVVFGVDSD
+226 TNTQILLGVDID
-238 GIKHGIYSAKLNK
+238 GIKHGIYSSKLNK

-324 VNFITA
+324 VDFITA

-342 NNGSNLQYCKQGS
+342 NNGSNLQYCKQGP

-363 FDNSDGIQN
+363 FDNSNGMQN
-372 DIVLNEDIN
+372 DIALDEDIN

-389 FKDSEMHLNNSI
+389 FKDSEMHFNNSI
-401 IVAKPFN
+401 VVAKPFN

-419 DDGDIKIKTARYF
+419 DDGDIKIKTARYL

-451 GNVKYN
+451 GNVKN
-457 SNQISVL
+457 NLNNIAVL

>member
-52 SAKVTNVGDK
+52 DAKVINVGDE
-62 NNAIFNFEIPR
+62 NNAIFNFEIPK
-73 GRSSEVENIDWGK
+73 GKTSEIENVDWGK
-86 ITGNIEKQEDLKQ
+86 ITGNIDNQNDLKQ
-99 MIDNNLTPYVKK
+99 MINNKLTPYIKK
-111 DENNAVNLEGNINVI
+111 DENNDINLEGNV
-126 SNVTNPFPNNFD
+126 NVTSN
-138 KSIVFTDKATGNQ
+138 
-151 VELLP
+151 
-156 LFSEETY
+156 
-163 KNMLK
+163 KN
-168 IAFSD
+168 
-173 KTQKRIA
+173 TQAI
-180 RFSVNIYG
+180 FSV
-188 DVATSGAFI
+188 
-197 TSNSSQNGAVQIAH
+197 
-211 SVKNRQAIISAKRGD
+211 KRSD
-226 TNTQVVFGVDSD
+226 TNTQILLGVDSD
-238 GIKHGIYSAKLNK
+238 GIKHGIYSSKLNK

-401 IVAKPFN
+401 VVAKPFN